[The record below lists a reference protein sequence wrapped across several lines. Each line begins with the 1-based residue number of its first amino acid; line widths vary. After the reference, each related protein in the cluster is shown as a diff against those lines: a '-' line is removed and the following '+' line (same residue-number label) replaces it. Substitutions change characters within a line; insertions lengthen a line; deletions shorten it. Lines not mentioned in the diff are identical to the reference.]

1 MRYVIYAFI
10 FCLHD
15 SNKEKSMVIIYDNGS
30 TYEIDEQQ
38 IYDPF
43 PDVGDGQKEK
53 EKDD

>member
-1 MRYVIYAFI
+1 MTI
-10 FCLHD
+10 
-15 SNKEKSMVIIYDNGS
+15 IIYDNGS

-53 EKDD
+53 EKDDEIHNHNLSRNGSD